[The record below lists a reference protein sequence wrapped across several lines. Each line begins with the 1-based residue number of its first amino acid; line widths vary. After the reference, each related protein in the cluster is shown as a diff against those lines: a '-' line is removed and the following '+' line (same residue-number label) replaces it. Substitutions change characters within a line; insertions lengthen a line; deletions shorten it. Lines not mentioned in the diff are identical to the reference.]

1 MRRVARL
8 AIHEDGDLL
17 VADDEGHISKLKK
30 DAMDT
35 GTRPGPGQSVLTGPG
50 CVELYSDFTILG
62 SHFWVE
68 PSIPDIQDAVS
79 IVKLEREIY
88 SKMACDFCLGSIRW
102 LLNLGDP

>member
-35 GTRPGPGQSVLTGPG
+35 GTRPLGPLGPGQTGPG
-50 CVELYSDFTILG
+50 CEM
-62 SHFWVE
+62 H
-68 PSIPDIQDAVS
+68 VS
-79 IVKLEREIY
+79 IYIY
-88 SKMACDFCLGSIRW
+88 IYKI
-102 LLNLGDP
+102 

>member
-35 GTRPGPGQSVLTGPG
+35 GTRPDRALGPARQGQ
-50 CVELYSDFTILG
+50 D
-62 SHFWVE
+62 
-68 PSIPDIQDAVS
+68 VS
-79 IVKLEREIY
+79 WSCIY
-88 SKMACDFCLGSIRW
+88 IYIYKI
-102 LLNLGDP
+102 

>member
-35 GTRPGPGQSVLTGPG
+35 GTRPLGPTGPGQTGPG
-50 CVELYSDFTILG
+50 CEMELYLY
-62 SHFWVE
+62 
-68 PSIPDIQDAVS
+68 
-79 IVKLEREIY
+79 IY
-88 SKMACDFCLGSIRW
+88 IYKI
-102 LLNLGDP
+102 